1 MITRLLIA
9 GVAIGALAA
18 GGASAHVRHH
28 HRRAHSSGYSYAEP
42 AQPIP
47 YAEVDHYLRSSPR
60 ERRAIEMAAA
70 NTGGMA
76 NTSASVEPPA
86 AAAATSTTS
95 PGADTSVPASEG
107 ANPTTGVTATPTPNN
122 PSDQVPSTGPDVQ
135 GNPVA
140 TPPPNPN
147 PQPQ

>member
-9 GVAIGALAA
+9 GAAIGALAA

-28 HRRAHSSGYSYAEP
+28 HRRAHSAGYSYAEP

-47 YAEVDHYLRSSPR
+47 YAEVGHYLRSSPR
-60 ERRAIEMAAA
+60 ERRAIEMAAV

-76 NTSASVEPPA
+76 NTSAYVAPPA
-86 AAAATSTTS
+86 APASTIS
-95 PGADTSVPASEG
+95 PGADTSVPAAEG

-140 TPPPNPN
+140 MPPPNPN